1 MQYLQQI
8 IFALVLAVAIYFF
21 ARNVGTIRK
30 NILSGRDL
38 DRSRAQG
45 VDLLRV
51 EGRGRGQEPEETDQ
65 RWEKGDSEES
75 EDEIHG
81 AHS

>member
-1 MQYLQQI
+1 MSD
-8 IFALVLAVAIYFF
+8 LATTRSNPAADLRPQGGVE
-21 ARNVGTIRK
+21 RDRDRRDP
-30 NILSGRDL
+30 SGRDL
-38 DRSRAQG
+38 DRSRAQA